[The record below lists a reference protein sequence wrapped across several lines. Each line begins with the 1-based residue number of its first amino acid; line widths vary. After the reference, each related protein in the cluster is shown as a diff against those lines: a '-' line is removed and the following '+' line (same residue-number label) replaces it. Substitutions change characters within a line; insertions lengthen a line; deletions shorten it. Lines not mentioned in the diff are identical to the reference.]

1 MIDESNLINYLIYLL
16 DCLGAL
22 SPIILLI
29 ISIFLLQNK
38 TKYLQVYV
46 VGSILNNILNAI
58 LKYAIKEPRPSKDS
72 SVLKIA
78 IANGNRVSYD
88 KYGMPSGHAQNCG
101 FNLAF
106 ITLVLNNSFI
116 TGLYLVISFITLY
129 QRYNYSNHTI
139 LQLIIGFIIGIWFGY
154 MIYYIGNKWI
164 KGNLT
169 MKFDDFA
176 PK

>member
-1 MIDESNLINYLIYLL
+1 MTENFNITYLIDYLGMTAPL
-16 DCLGAL
+16 VLF
-22 SPIILLI
+22 I
-29 ISIFLLQNK
+29 ISVFLLQNK
-38 TKYLQVYV
+38 IKYLLVYIA
-46 VGSILNNILNAI
+46 GSILNNILNAI

-72 SVLKIA
+72 RILTIA
-78 IANGNRVSYD
+78 IANENRISFD

-116 TGLYLVISFITLY
+116 TGLYLVISFISLC
-129 QRYNYSNHTI
+129 QRYKYSNHTI
-139 LQLIIGFIIGIWFGY
+139 LQLIIGFILGLGFGY
-154 MIYYIGNKWI
+154 MIYHVGNKWI